1 MVAEVKELQR
11 NNTAIERM
19 HRIFDAQKA
28 AFRQHPYPSAEQR
41 IELMG
46 RFKPLL
52 LDNIDAWV
60 EAVSN
65 DFSNRAA
72 DETKLAEIML
82 SLEALKYNSKKLRK
96 WMKAEKRSVSALSWP
111 GKTWVEYQPL
121 GVVGIIVPWNY
132 PIQLALV
139 PMLTA
144 LAAGN
149 RVMVKMSEATPRT
162 GALLEKLVSE
172 AFPVSRWPWSTAKW
186 MWPRPSPNCP
196 LTTCC
201 SPAPPPWAS
210 TSCAPPPTI

>member
-1 MVAEVKELQR
+1 MVAEVKELQG

-96 WMKAEKRSVSALSWP
+96 WMKAETVSY
-111 GKTWVEYQPL
+111 TH
-121 GVVGIIVPWNY
+121 
-132 PIQLALV
+132 
-139 PMLTA
+139 LT
-144 LAAGN
+144 L
-149 RVMVKMSEATPRT
+149 
-162 GALLEKLVSE
+162 
-172 AFPVSRWPWSTAKW
+172 
-186 MWPRPSPNCP
+186 
-196 LTTCC
+196 
-201 SPAPPPWAS
+201 
-210 TSCAPPPTI
+210 PTKA

>member
-82 SLEALKYNSKKLRK
+82 SLKHS
-96 WMKAEKRSVSALSWP
+96 S
-111 GKTWVEYQPL
+111 T
-121 GVVGIIVPWNY
+121 
-132 PIQLALV
+132 
-139 PMLTA
+139 TA
-144 LAAGN
+144 
-149 RVMVKMSEATPRT
+149 R
-162 GALLEKLVSE
+162 
-172 AFPVSRWPWSTAKW
+172 
-186 MWPRPSPNCP
+186 
-196 LTTCC
+196 
-201 SPAPPPWAS
+201 
-210 TSCAPPPTI
+210 SCASG